1 MVNTVAVMEL
11 SVTSCLH
18 CC

>member
-1 MVNTVAVMEL
+1 MVNTVAVMAL